1 MAVPPGGD
9 GVGYCRPPK
18 ETQWTTGHS
27 GNPKRAR
34 QTTAKPAVELI
45 DDFFAAQTN
54 VVEGG
59 VRKRI
64 SNFKAILLQLAT
76 KATTGNKRALNVFL
90 KYHEFAAGRGE
101 KGQGP
106 IFVLMPTNPEN
117 LGDQN
122 G

>member
-1 MAVPPGGD
+1 MAVSPGGN
-9 GVGYCRPPK
+9 GVGRGRPPK
-18 ETQWTTGHS
+18 ETRWTKGQS
-27 GNPKRAR
+27 GNPNRAFR
-34 QTTAKPAVELI
+34 NEAKPAVELI

-90 KYHEFAAGRGE
+90 KYHEFAAGRGG
-101 KGQGP
+101 KDPGP
-106 IFVLMPTNPEN
+106 LVVIMRTNPET
-117 LGDQN
+117 
-122 G
+122 